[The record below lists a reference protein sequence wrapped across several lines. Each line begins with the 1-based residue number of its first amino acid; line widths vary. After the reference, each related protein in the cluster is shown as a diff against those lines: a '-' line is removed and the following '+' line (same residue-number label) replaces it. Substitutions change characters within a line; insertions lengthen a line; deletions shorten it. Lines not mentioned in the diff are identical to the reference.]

1 MENTSVVAEKNCLK
15 NLHNQFSHGF
25 YQFEEDIPFF
35 GEKSYL
41 GEEVP
46 RCRFFEGATFTDVVK
61 EVLKRVHVLVF
72 ST

>member
-1 MENTSVVAEKNCLK
+1 VENTSVVAEKNCLK
-15 NLHNQFSHGF
+15 N
-25 YQFEEDIPFF
+25 
-35 GEKSYL
+35 L